1 MMLEILVYEKSAK
14 KNECT
19 FQQLIIQSYNG
30 ARHYM
35 AEILIKLTL
44 DTNQYAII

>member
-1 MMLEILVYEKSAK
+1 MLEILVYEKSAK

-30 ARHYM
+30 ARHDI